1 MLISESEL
9 IPFNHLDKRG
19 EYEEE
24 ERSLAPVSH
33 HGGLAIESIKWSD
46 LDPHSKE
53 SKNRDSGQVEIQK
66 NDMDF
71 ECESIVDNSFG
82 LQSSYPAISLHQ
94 IGSVFMSKKSA
105 GELGTESQGSLTP
118 KYNVELP
125 PQDDRMQSAKALLL
139 DRDLI
144 IKNSFKE
151 WSASAM

>member
-1 MLISESEL
+1 M
-9 IPFNHLDKRG
+9 
-19 EYEEE
+19 
-24 ERSLAPVSH
+24 APVSH

-53 SKNRDSGQVEIQK
+53 SKNRHSGLVDIMK

-71 ECESIVDNSFG
+71 DCDSGFDDSFG

-94 IGSVFMSKKSA
+94 IGSVFMSKKSS
-105 GELGTESQGSLTP
+105 GENGTESQTSLTP

-125 PQDDRMQSAKALLL
+125 PQDDRMQTTKAMLL

-144 IKNSFKE
+144 IKNSFNE
-151 WSASAM
+151 WSASAI